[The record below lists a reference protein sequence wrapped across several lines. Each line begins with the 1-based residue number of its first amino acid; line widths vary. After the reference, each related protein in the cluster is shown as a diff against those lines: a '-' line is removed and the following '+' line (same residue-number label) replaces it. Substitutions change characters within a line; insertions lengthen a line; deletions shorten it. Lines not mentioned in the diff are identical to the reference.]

1 VLIEVETEIK
11 KYLKLNNAL
20 HFLELQD
27 LRAGFLRSLCYRIVQ
42 QSCFF
47 KLLLFRYVLYYCS
60 VMSFPGGNCPAVP
73 R

>member
-27 LRAGFLRSLCYRIVQ
+27 LRAGFLRSLCYRI
-42 QSCFF
+42 
-47 KLLLFRYVLYYCS
+47 
-60 VMSFPGGNCPAVP
+60 
-73 R
+73 